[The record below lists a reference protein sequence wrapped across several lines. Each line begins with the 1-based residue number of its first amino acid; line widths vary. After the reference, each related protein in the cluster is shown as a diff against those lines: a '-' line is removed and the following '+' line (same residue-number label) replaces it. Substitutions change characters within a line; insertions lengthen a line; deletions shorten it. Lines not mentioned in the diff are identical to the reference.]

1 MNLILKIHPQQ
12 SALRASSV
20 LCTYRCALLYTPSSS
35 LFISSSSSYRP
46 PRKIHGWENLHKPT
60 SKEKIS
66 LKPNKVH
73 CVLPRYR
80 GALYP
85 IFFIFYFI
93 FAFLSPPED
102 VSRTMLNQKTR
113 VMIFF
118 FVNLDC
124 GRVPFSAPHLTYVF
138 ENINVSM
145 NMICC
150 CWVVQIVYEILTGV
164 VVMCY
169 CYL

>member
-1 MNLILKIHPQQ
+1 MPIDAPYCILHLLHFLFHLHLHIDPPGRYMVEKICTNQPPKRK
-12 SALRASSV
+12 SASSPTK
-20 LCTYRCALLYTPSSS
+20 CIACS
-35 LFISSSSSYRP
+35 LD
-46 PRKIHGWENLHKPT
+46 T
-60 SKEKIS
+60 
-66 LKPNKVH
+66 
-73 CVLPRYR
+73 YR

-150 CWVVQIVYEILTGV
+150 C
-164 VVMCY
+164 
-169 CYL
+169 